1 MMNVLW
7 VLLSG
12 LFTGAL
18 VAAANYLALQ
28 KISKSERMRIR
39 AEQERESIKITL
51 PLRVQAY
58 ERLVLLCERISVN
71 SLILRLQKP
80 GMNAKSLQLEMI
92 KTIRAEFDH
101 NIAQQLYVSNKAW
114 DAVKTS
120 KEETIKAINIAA
132 SRVDDH
138 AESMQLINVL
148 FEIITR
154 LEKMPTEVAVE
165 IVKNEARA
173 VI

>member
-1 MMNVLW
+1 
-7 VLLSG
+7 
-12 LFTGAL
+12 
-18 VAAANYLALQ
+18 
-28 KISKSERMRIR
+28 
-39 AEQERESIKITL
+39 
-51 PLRVQAY
+51 
-58 ERLVLLCERISVN
+58 
-71 SLILRLQKP
+71 
-80 GMNAKSLQLEMI
+80 MNAKSLQLEMI